1 VFCSNCG
8 KEVEEG
14 MRFCTNCG
22 NKIDSGSSTVQSG
35 INPKQTVNTNE
46 SNLIIKQ
53 DELCY
58 TGGGIK
64 KEKGLLMLYSN
75 RLEWKGEKGNSAV
88 TNLSEISEVN
98 SNSLLDKLTIT
109 LVNALNHIFT
119 IPVTTG
125 RVVQG
130 LLLGGIGTTLISKQS
145 LDAWKL
151 AINNQLREIK

>member
-1 VFCSNCG
+1 MFCSNCE

-22 NKIDSGSSTVQSG
+22 NKIDGGISAAQSG

-64 KEKGLLMLYSN
+64 KEKGILMLYSN

-88 TNLSEISEVN
+88 INLSEISDVN
-98 SNSLLDKLTIT
+98 SNSLLEKLTIT
-109 LVNALNHIFT
+109 LVNAQNHIFT
-119 IPVTTG
+119 IPVTSG
-125 RVVQG
+125 KVVQG
-130 LLLGGIGTTLISKQS
+130 LLLGGIGTTLVSKQS
-145 LDAWKL
+145 LDAWKS